1 MSGSHRGNEKLLL
14 KRLHRV
20 GKGDGSSPHL
30 PGAAPQET
38 RCFAQEGKY
47 QIVDI

>member
-20 GKGDGSSPHL
+20 GKGDGSSHL